1 MWLCTIYPSAESVNT
16 WAIPST
22 HRSQHLG
29 VRSLSPPIIQS
40 VSKHLKCYP
49 LDIPPW
55 LSIPKILAT
64 LLTQFIHSWFRL
76 QIAIILMVTEGAS
89 FFSLYIVGLQIA
101 IIKFLWGFIFS
112 LYIAHYLK
120 RFFPQGLK
128 FHLLADKKISWLFRK
143 GFKCSIDVLHC
154 HVQYIFSCV
163 GQRQSEHWIGAT
175 IDPSTCLYSSVEFL

>member
-40 VSKHLKCYP
+40 VSKHLKCYR
-49 LDIPPW
+49 LDIPAW

-76 QIAIILMVTEGAS
+76 QIAIILMVTEGA
-89 FFSLYIVGLQIA
+89 FFFFVHCWVTNCNHKIFVRFY
-101 IIKFLWGFIFS
+101 FS

-163 GQRQSEHWIGAT
+163 GQRQSEHWIGPT